1 MGSIHLKL
9 IEVKLKC
16 SPIVFLPIIRRNLA
30 NPKKKLIHLWQDS
43 QTQWSE
49 SQKKLIYAWLDTVR
63 SGATPLSPSENIAK
77 ILEFQREL
85 INSSL
90 HTQQVATHLVLES
103 QKQFWDSY
111 FQMAQKITS
120 VNTP

>member
-1 MGSIHLKL
+1 MFTNSFFTDYQAQFS
-9 IEVKLKC
+9 E
-16 SPIVFLPIIRRNLA
+16 SQ
-30 NPKKKLIHLWQDS
+30 KKLIHLWQDS